1 MFWVALLEFHSPP
14 TVGRYVSTK
23 ISSFLKRSLIY
34 PANSKSKNSMDYQIP
49 VRLLDEGMVSIIDV
63 FLFNFNL
70 NQFYESFNYYKKSQ
84 NFLCI
89 NADYS

>member
-1 MFWVALLEFHSPP
+1 
-14 TVGRYVSTK
+14 
-23 ISSFLKRSLIY
+23 
-34 PANSKSKNSMDYQIP
+34 MDYQIP